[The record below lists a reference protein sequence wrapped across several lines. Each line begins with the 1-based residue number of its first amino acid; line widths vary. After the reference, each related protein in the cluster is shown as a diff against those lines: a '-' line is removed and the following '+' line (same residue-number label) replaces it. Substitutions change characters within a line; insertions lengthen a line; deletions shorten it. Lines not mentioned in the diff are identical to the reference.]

1 MRLDGYR
8 GIFLSGG
15 GLKVASF
22 VGALQELDLRG
33 VRAFYGVSAGAIL
46 ACLLCLGVSAEDIRG
61 VFSSASWH
69 SIFYATISVQ
79 RLWKARES
87 ILDFGPI
94 ARFIEALL
102 LRAGVPA
109 DITLGAVQKR
119 TRRVLGVFY
128 VRMDTGT
135 VVLCTGSSHPNLS
148 VKEALSA
155 SCSLPMIFPPTL
167 VQGSP
172 CVDAGF
178 FNNCPISLLADEKEI
193 EPLLCLVT
201 NVSRKAEQWKRQ
213 RDAASS
219 ACLSLLLDLKVSLM
233 TWYEVRAAATRAPS
247 VVLLEMPPAPACMHN
262 FRVDGRTLDAMF
274 LQGKRAVQT
283 RVIKRSLA
291 GLLLLFLA

>member
-1 MRLDGYR
+1 MRLSGYR
-8 GIFLSGG
+8 GLFLSGG

-33 VRAFYGVSAGAIL
+33 IRAFYGVSAGAIL
-46 ACLLCLGVSAEDIRG
+46 ACLLCLGVSVEDIRG
-61 VFSSASWH
+61 VFRSSPWH
-69 SIFYATISVQ
+69 SIFYETISVQ
-79 RLWKARES
+79 RFWKARES

-94 ARFIEALL
+94 ARFIEGLL

-109 DITLGAVQKR
+109 DLTLGALQKR
-119 TRRVLGVFY
+119 TGRVLGVFY
-128 VRMDTGT
+128 VRMDADT
-135 VVLCTGSSHPNLS
+135 VVLCTSLSHPNLG

-178 FNNCPISLLADEKEI
+178 FNNCPISLLAEEKEI

-201 NVSRKAEQWKRQ
+201 NVSQKAERWKRW
-213 RDAASS
+213 RGEASS
-219 ACLSLLLDLKVSLM
+219 TCLSLLMELKVSLM
-233 TWYEVRAAATRAPS
+233 TWYEVKAASARAPS
-247 VVLLEMPPAPACMHN
+247 VVLLEMPQAPACMHN